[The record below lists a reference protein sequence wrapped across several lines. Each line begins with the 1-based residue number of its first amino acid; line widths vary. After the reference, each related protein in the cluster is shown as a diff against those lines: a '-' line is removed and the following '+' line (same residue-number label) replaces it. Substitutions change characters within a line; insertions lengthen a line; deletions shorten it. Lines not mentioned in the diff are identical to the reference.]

1 MSYRYMRVIAFFDL
15 PVDTS
20 AHRREYSQFRRFLI
34 KSGFVMMQQSVYV
47 KLAVNQN
54 AAKSICESVKKN
66 KPSAGVVQLLTITE
80 KQFQKM
86 EFLCGGFT
94 EDVVMSDERLIIL

>member
-1 MSYRYMRVIAFFDL
+1 MRVIAFFDL

-20 AHRREYSQFRRFLI
+20 AHRREYAKFRKHLI

-47 KLAVNQN
+47 KLAMNQN
-54 AAKSICESVKKN
+54 AANAICSNVRKN
-66 KPSAGVVQLLTITE
+66 KPSSGIVQLLVITE

-86 EFLCGGFT
+86 EFVNGGFT
-94 EDVVMSDERLIIL
+94 SDVIMSDERIVVL

>member
-1 MSYRYMRVIAFFDL
+1 MRVITFFDL

-20 AHRREYSQFRRFLI
+20 AHRREYTRFRKFLI
-34 KSGFVMMQQSVYV
+34 KNGFVMMQQSVYV
-47 KLAVNQN
+47 KLAINQN
-54 AAKSICESVKKN
+54 AAKSICDSVRKN
-66 KPSAGVVQLLTITE
+66 KPSSGIVQLLTITE

-94 EDVVMSDERLIIL
+94 DDVVMSDERLIIL